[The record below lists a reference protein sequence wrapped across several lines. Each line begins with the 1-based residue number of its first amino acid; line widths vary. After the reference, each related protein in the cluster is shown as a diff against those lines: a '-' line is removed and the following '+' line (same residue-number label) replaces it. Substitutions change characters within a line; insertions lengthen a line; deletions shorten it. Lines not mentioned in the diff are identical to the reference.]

1 MGLKIFS
8 RRSSTTTV
16 VKDDEYLRLQ
26 QENRR
31 LRQITARIAA
41 KIGIHK
47 PKTIK
52 AIGNNSSEKQ
62 LDDDDDEFCPPPHV
76 IMAQAHRLQKLNE
89 LVVALSQAPRVADAY
104 KIVAQYTREIVGAAR
119 VSIALLVDDDKD
131 VLEIYGLDGSEGAL
145 PLGMR
150 VPIEGTQVG
159 QVVTGRRPIRV
170 MDCSTAEYGDCQKLS
185 QMGVEACV
193 DVPMI
198 SSGKVLGTLNTG
210 VTDRA
215 VYYPEVESMLLQISS
230 VLASAIHK
238 ERLLEEA
245 ISARNSHQS
254 EQQAECAQCRN
265 KRLMQMNQKA
275 PRSTTN

>member
-8 RRSSTTTV
+8 RRSSTSTTA
-16 VKDDEYLRLQ
+16 KDDDYLRLQ

-31 LRQITARIAA
+31 LRQITARIAT

-47 PKTIK
+47 PQTVKST
-52 AIGNNSSEKQ
+52 GNEKQ
-62 LDDDDDEFCPPPHV
+62 VDDDEDEFCPPPHV

-119 VSIALLVDDDKD
+119 VSIALLVDDDPD
-131 VLEIYGLDGSEGAL
+131 VLEIYGLDGREGAL

-150 VPIEGTQVG
+150 VPLKGTMVG
-159 QVVTGRRPIRV
+159 QVVTDCRPIRV

-198 SSGKVLGTLNTG
+198 SSGRVLGTLNTG

-245 ISARNSHQS
+245 ISARNASQS
-254 EQQAECAQCRN
+254 ENNKQVECAQCRN